1 MLTRRRSAD
10 TDPPCGRVC
19 GVLERAREGGLN
31 ARAGVDVVDELTED
45 GTGKGEGRDWDRF
58 SCLIY

>member
-1 MLTRRRSAD
+1 M
-10 TDPPCGRVC
+10 
-19 GVLERAREGGLN
+19 LERAREGALN